1 MVPHRIGMLQ
11 ARLAGPARLDAP
23 SRMTHAD
30 AAMRFT
36 KWDYLAFPV
45 LAALLIGVGYGA
57 LRLVGFF
64 GLGVLGLII
73 GFIAVRMDLERD
85 GASGGEPTVLA
96 EQIKLRQAMG
106 RAERADLHAE
116 QKARLKP
123 LFVAQVVAAGFVILG
138 FGLHFLL

>member
-1 MVPHRIGMLQ
+1 
-11 ARLAGPARLDAP
+11 
-23 SRMTHAD
+23 
-30 AAMRFT
+30 MRFT

-85 GASGGEPTVLA
+85 GASHEPRVLEA
-96 EQIKLRQAMG
+96 QFKARDAMS
-106 RAERADLHAE
+106 RAEKADFHAG
-116 QKARLKP
+116 QRARLKP

-138 FGLHFLL
+138 FGIHFLL